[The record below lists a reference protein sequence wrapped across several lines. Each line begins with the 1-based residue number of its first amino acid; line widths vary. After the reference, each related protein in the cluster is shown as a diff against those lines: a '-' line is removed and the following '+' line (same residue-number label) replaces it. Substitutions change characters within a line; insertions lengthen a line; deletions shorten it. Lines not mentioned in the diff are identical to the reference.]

1 MHSVHVRML
10 HTDIHTLTVSIF
22 CSKPFTYLA
31 CLEAMGADRVQSFIG
46 REPSGR
52 IFNEIVLDYNGE
64 QRFKR
69 TSHSKFIGPV
79 RLTNCALVY
88 ERKIKED
95 TEYGGDF
102 YHWLCTAVCK
112 EPN

>member
-1 MHSVHVRML
+1 MNSVHVRML
-10 HTDIHTLTVSIF
+10 HTDFYPLNVSIF

-31 CLEAMGADRVQSFIG
+31 CLEALGADRVQSFIG

-79 RLTNCALVY
+79 RLTSDQLRPCIREKDQRGHRMRGCLLSLAACV
-88 ERKIKED
+88 
-95 TEYGGDF
+95 
-102 YHWLCTAVCK
+102 AVC
-112 EPN
+112 